1 MEKIVVGVDG
11 SQHGARALRW
21 AVGYAATIGGRVI
34 AVQAWSISAFA
45 YGGLGFG
52 AIDLREYEHAAR
64 ESLQRTVADQAGGVP
79 DGVEIEQRVLEGG
92 TAAVLLDLARD
103 ESADLL
109 VVGSRGHGGFAGL
122 LLGSVSATLAH
133 HTPCPLA
140 IVPAAWREE
149 PGARRETGAVVVGVD
164 GSRGAAEAL
173 HWVLSR
179 AERLD
184 RRVIAVSAWEP
195 PLDPFGVVKLI
206 VDLGEFATRELAES
220 VAAETDS
227 AGVDVQQLTMEG
239 TAASV
244 LLYVAEQEHADMVVV
259 GTRGR
264 GGFAGLLLGSTSSTL
279 AHHAPSPLVIVPSQR
294 RGAGGDG

>member
-11 SQHGARALRW
+11 SENGARALRW
-21 AVGYAATIGGRVI
+21 AVEYAGAVAGRVI

-45 YGGLGFG
+45 YGGLGFVA
-52 AIDLREYEHAAR
+52 AIDPAEYERAAS
-64 ESLQRTVADQAGGVP
+64 ESLERTVADLAGGIR
-79 DGVEIEQRVLEGG
+79 DGVEIEQRVPEGG
-92 TAAVLLDLARD
+92 AAAALLDLARE

-109 VVGSRGHGGFAGL
+109 VVGSRGQGGFTGL

-140 IVPAAWREE
+140 IVPPAWREE
-149 PGARRETGAVVVGVD
+149 PGARRETGVVVVGLD

-173 HWVLSR
+173 HWMLGR
-179 AERLD
+179 AERLA
-184 RRVIAVSAWEP
+184 RRVIAVRAWEP
-195 PLDPFGVVKLI
+195 PLDPFGVVKLV
-206 VDLGEFATRELAES
+206 VDLGQVATRELAET

-227 AGVDVQQLTMEG
+227 AGVDVQQRTLEG

-244 LLYVAEQEHADMVVV
+244 LIYVAKQEHADMVVV

-279 AHHAPSPLVIVPSQR
+279 AHHAPSPLVIVPAQR
-294 RGAGGDG
+294 TRPG